1 MPRVSGAASATTGT
15 AWVSVHSLNF
25 ASAILRVVMPM
36 TTTETATAAARL
48 VANQSLRRDRMGVAE
63 SGGRGFSKRRERR
76 LASAFVNDAEDDR
89 YKHQRCNGRA
99 NKAADDGTTQR
110 RI

>member
-36 TTTETATAAARL
+36 TTTKAATAAARL
-48 VANQSLRRDRMGVAE
+48 VANQSLRRDRMGGAG
-63 SGGRGFSKRRERR
+63 SGGMRFSKRRDRR
-76 LASAFVNDAEDDR
+76 LAAAFVKDTEDDR
-89 YKHQRCNGRA
+89 HEHQRCNGSA
-99 NKAADDGTTQR
+99 
-110 RI
+110 